1 MVRITKFNN
10 RPAPKPEIPEAPRT
24 PEAVVARLR
33 ERIET
38 RVRHGLDEVRL
49 HIDTLSSLLDI
60 AEEMADGPVSEYV
73 LGGYSCRYCGGPEC
87 AGTPHHKLHFSHA
100 PDCPYIRARE
110 LCGKG
115 DD

>member
-1 MVRITKFNN
+1 MSKN
-10 RPAPKPEIPEAPRT
+10 
-24 PEAVVARLR
+24 VVARLR

-60 AEEMADGPVSEYV
+60 AEAVAEEDPTEIANINIGPVV
-73 LGGYSCRYCGGPEC
+73 RCRWCHSGEHQGRIR
-87 AGTPHHKLHFSHA
+87 HFAH
-100 PDCPYIRARE
+100 CPYRRARE
-110 LCGKG
+110 MCGKG